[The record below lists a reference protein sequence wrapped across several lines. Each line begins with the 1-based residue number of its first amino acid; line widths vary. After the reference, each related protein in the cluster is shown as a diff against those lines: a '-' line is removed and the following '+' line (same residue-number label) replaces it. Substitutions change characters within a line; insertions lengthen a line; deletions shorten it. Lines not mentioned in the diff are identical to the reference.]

1 MELISDK
8 GESWIHINEQHT
20 EKKQRYERERY
31 IYIFWREREREGER
45 GFNVPSLCSLNCTVH
60 YKYTRPEERVQIS
73 RIIKAANLSKCAA

>member
-31 IYIFWREREREGER
+31 IYILEGERERGRER
-45 GFNVPSLCSLNCTVH
+45 
-60 YKYTRPEERVQIS
+60 I
-73 RIIKAANLSKCAA
+73 

>member
-31 IYIFWREREREGER
+31 IYIDSGGREREREREDLT
-45 GFNVPSLCSLNCTVH
+45 FPPCVL
-60 YKYTRPEERVQIS
+60 
-73 RIIKAANLSKCAA
+73 

>member
-20 EKKQRYERERY
+20 EKKQRYEREIY
-31 IYIFWREREREGER
+31 IYILEGERER

-73 RIIKAANLSKCAA
+73 RIIKAVNLSKCAA